1 MSLRRWMQV
10 DKIKPYSKNA
20 KKHPDKQVKL
30 IAESIKRFGFDSP
43 IIIDKNNEVIAGHGR
58 LEAAKLLR
66 LKEVPTIQKE
76 NLTDEEVKAYRLADN
91 KIAESEW
98 DMGLATDELKEL
110 SPELFDLTGFDKDIL
125 IEPDEA
131 DDVVPE
137 NPPAVSKLGDLYELG
152 KHRVLCGDSTKKE
165 DVERLMGGVKADM
178 VFTDPPYNVDYSGR
192 GKETS
197 NKIENDN
204 MTEIA
209 FREFLGKA
217 FENYKSILKPEG
229 GAYICYASRTH
240 REFEDSLNKA
250 NFEVK
255 NQIIWVK
262 LVASMGWGDYRWKHE
277 PILYCHQKGE
287 SNDFFGDRKQYTT
300 WEEERSDEQLLKMV
314 KSMIKKDEEGNSTIW
329 KFSRE
334 FNYKH
339 PTQKPVQ
346 MITKA
351 LFNSSKQG
359 EVVSDLFL
367 GSGSTMLACQ
377 KTNRICYGMELDPKY
392 VDVIVQ
398 RFVDYTGQEEIIKNG
413 KPIKWKRS
421 SLNC

>member
-1 MSLRRWMQV
+1 
-10 DKIKPYSKNA
+10 
-20 KKHPDKQVKL
+20 
-30 IAESIKRFGFDSP
+30 
-43 IIIDKNNEVIAGHGR
+43 
-58 LEAAKLLR
+58 
-66 LKEVPTIQKE
+66 
-76 NLTDEEVKAYRLADN
+76 
-91 KIAESEW
+91 
-98 DMGLATDELKEL
+98 
-110 SPELFDLTGFDKDIL
+110 
-125 IEPDEA
+125 
-131 DDVVPE
+131 
-137 NPPAVSKLGDLYELG
+137 
-152 KHRVLCGDSTKKE
+152 
-165 DVERLMGGVKADM
+165 
-178 VFTDPPYNVDYSGR
+178 
-192 GKETS
+192 
-197 NKIENDN
+197 
-204 MTEIA
+204 
-209 FREFLGKA
+209 
-217 FENYKSILKPEG
+217 
-229 GAYICYASRTH
+229 
-240 REFEDSLNKA
+240 
-250 NFEVK
+250 
-255 NQIIWVK
+255 
-262 LVASMGWGDYRWKHE
+262 MGWGDYRWKHE